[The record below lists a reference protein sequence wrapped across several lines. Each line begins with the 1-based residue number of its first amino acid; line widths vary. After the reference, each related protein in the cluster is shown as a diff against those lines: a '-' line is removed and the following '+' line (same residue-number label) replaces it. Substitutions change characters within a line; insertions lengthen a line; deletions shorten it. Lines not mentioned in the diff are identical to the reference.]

1 MKVTILDPEVKA
13 PKVLVRDD
21 QLDSGKS
28 DVPSSNTVS
37 SSEGHSNVTPQDLI
51 EIWGISLS
59 ISSMPLQNTTQK
71 FLCSDILPLARRYRT
86 EKIFSRN
93 TLLGE

>member
-1 MKVTILDPEVKA
+1 MKVTILDPEVKT

-37 SSEGHSNVTPQDLI
+37 SSEGHSNVTPQDL
-51 EIWGISLS
+51 S
-59 ISSMPLQNTTQK
+59 
-71 FLCSDILPLARRYRT
+71 
-86 EKIFSRN
+86 
-93 TLLGE
+93 

>member
-1 MKVTILDPEVKA
+1 MKVTILDPEVKT

-86 EKIFSRN
+86 EKLFSRN

>member
-1 MKVTILDPEVKA
+1 MKVTILDPEVKT

-51 EIWGISLS
+51 EIWGVSLS

-71 FLCSDILPLARRYRT
+71 FLCSSILPLARKYRT
-86 EKIFSRN
+86 EQFSP
-93 TLLGE
+93 GIIY

>member
-1 MKVTILDPEVKA
+1 MKVTILDPEVKT

-71 FLCSDILPLARRYRT
+71 FLCSDILPLARKYRT
-86 EKIFSRN
+86 EQFSP
-93 TLLGE
+93 GIIY